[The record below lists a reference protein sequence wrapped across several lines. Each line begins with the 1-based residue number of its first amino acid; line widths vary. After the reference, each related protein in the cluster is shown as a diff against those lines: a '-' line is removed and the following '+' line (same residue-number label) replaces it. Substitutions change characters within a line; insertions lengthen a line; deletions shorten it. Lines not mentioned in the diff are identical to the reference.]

1 VFLIRTNFFRASR
14 GTKLIYFHMNR
25 TGPGQRGGRWRGVA
39 GTDPPEPNW
48 TERNGMEPKRSGLN
62 AMSIYITPRS
72 DFLCHLVVIVS
83 VVCYLLVCVLVFG
96 RVSRVCI
103 RICGI
108 LHVLCHI
115 APFAWK
121 SVSIGELV
129 CVSVPRVRLQF
140 DLS

>member
-1 VFLIRTNFFRASR
+1 
-14 GTKLIYFHMNR
+14 
-25 TGPGQRGGRWRGVA
+25 
-39 GTDPPEPNW
+39 
-48 TERNGMEPKRSGLN
+48 MEPKRSGLN

-96 RVSRVCI
+96 RVSSVCI
-103 RICGI
+103 HICGI